1 MLPER
6 SEETDVT
13 NEIDD
18 RVTWNG
24 DDWPDDRPTWPDLG
38 ADDVPPPS
46 RADTLR
52 QVWQPAAATR

>member
-1 MLPER
+1 M
-6 SEETDVT
+6 T

-52 QVWQPAAATR
+52 QPRQPVVVTP